1 MSKPAI
7 VLVPGAWHKPQHYKK
22 VINGLLKLSYD
33 AVGVSL
39 PSVDA
44 KPATPSWEKDAAAV
58 REAVLQKLDAGKD
71 VITIGHSYGGLP
83 MGEGVKGLGKK
94 AREAQGFKTSVTRLI
109 YMCSVPVKE
118 GQIFQEACKPV
129 TEEEIKAAEM
139 QMKTMKADE
148 DGNLVPTDKELG
160 KERLY
165 NRCDP
170 KDVKEAL
177 ELIGSHS
184 LGTLI
189 TPATWTPYKEIPSTY
204 IVTENDLALLPSI
217 QERII
222 AEAEGAFQ
230 VERCQEGHSPFL
242 SNPDFI
248 ISCIRRAAGE
258 NV

>member
-58 REAVLQKLDAGKD
+58 REAVLQNLDAGKD

-148 DGNLVPTDKELG
+148 V
-160 KERLY
+160 
-165 NRCDP
+165 C
-170 KDVKEAL
+170 
-177 ELIGSHS
+177 
-184 LGTLI
+184 
-189 TPATWTPYKEIPSTY
+189 
-204 IVTENDLALLPSI
+204 
-217 QERII
+217 
-222 AEAEGAFQ
+222 
-230 VERCQEGHSPFL
+230 
-242 SNPDFI
+242 
-248 ISCIRRAAGE
+248 
-258 NV
+258 

>member
-1 MSKPAI
+1 M
-7 VLVPGAWHKPQHYKK
+7 
-22 VINGLLKLSYD
+22 
-33 AVGVSL
+33 
-39 PSVDA
+39 
-44 KPATPSWEKDAAAV
+44 
-58 REAVLQKLDAGKD
+58 
-71 VITIGHSYGGLP
+71 
-83 MGEGVKGLGKK
+83 
-94 AREAQGFKTSVTRLI
+94 
-109 YMCSVPVKE
+109 
-118 GQIFQEACKPV
+118 
-129 TEEEIKAAEM
+129 
-139 QMKTMKADE
+139 
-148 DGNLVPTDKELG
+148 PTDKELG